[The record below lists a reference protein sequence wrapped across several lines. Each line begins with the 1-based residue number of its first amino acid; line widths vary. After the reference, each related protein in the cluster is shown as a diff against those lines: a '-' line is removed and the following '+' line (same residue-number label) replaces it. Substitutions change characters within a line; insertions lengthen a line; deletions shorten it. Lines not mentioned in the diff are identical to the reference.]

1 MKITSP
7 LFIDL
12 PRVRTKAKRVYLNM
26 NAYGNTNTFTN
37 NEVKKAYLEAIR
49 EQIDGKVI
57 VTPVEISY
65 RVLKGSKR
73 RLDKMNVVAVVSK
86 YLLDALTTCGCW
98 TDDNDDYVK
107 KETILPTEIDK
118 DNPRV
123 EIIIT
128 SINC

>member
-1 MKITSP
+1 LKITSP